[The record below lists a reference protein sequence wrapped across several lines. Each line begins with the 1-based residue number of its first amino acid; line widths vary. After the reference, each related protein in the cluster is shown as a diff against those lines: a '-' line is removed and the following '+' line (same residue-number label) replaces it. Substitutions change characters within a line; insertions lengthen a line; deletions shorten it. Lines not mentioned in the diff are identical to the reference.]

1 MQLDSSSFFHD
12 LAPGVENDGT
22 GLIVALA
29 AAKALGAVKRNVG
42 YFRFADLLARNGKFL
57 LSQPKS
63 VGLSGKCQLQK
74 LRKQSECI
82 EVDML
87 KWLLASRFLMPPGK
101 ILMARVTQGLHY

>member
-42 YFRFADLLARNGKFL
+42 YFRFADLLARNGKFFTV
-57 LSQPKS
+57 STQKC
-63 VGLSGKCQLQK
+63 GKCQLQK